1 MRQLSIRF
9 DDERD
14 AALWAAIQ
22 AIPPGR
28 RNAQLK
34 QMLAA
39 AFGMGSAEV
48 LQRLDALERRMDSW
62 AAGTPAPQVSG
73 PAPLTEAAGP
83 PGTPPGWKESLAA
96 LGVYDD

>member
-9 DDERD
+9 DEERD

-22 AIPPGR
+22 AIPTGR

-34 QMLAA
+34 DMLSA
-39 AFGMGSAEV
+39 AFGMGGADV
-48 LQRLDALERRMDSW
+48 LQRLAELERRMTAWESG
-62 AAGTPAPQVSG
+62 AHAVPVPNLTPQPEGTGPAGTPPS
-73 PAPLTEAAGP
+73 
-83 PGTPPGWKESLAA
+83 WKESLAA